1 MADNLARA
9 RAYLAALECG
19 DIDTALSYL
28 AADVIQEEFP
38 NRLVPAGARRTL
50 AELREGAER
59 GKKLM
64 TAQQY
69 LIVKHV
75 SEDDCVALEVEWTG
89 TLAIPLGN
97 LSAGDQMRARSGVFL
112 TFREGLII
120 RQHNYD
126 CFHPW

>member
-9 RAYLAALECG
+9 SAYLAALESG

-38 NRLVPAGARRTL
+38 NRLVPDGARRTL

-69 LIVKHV
+69 VIMNHV
-75 SEDDCVALEVEWTG
+75 SDGDCVALEVEWTG
-89 TLAIPLGN
+89 TLLAGN
-97 LSAGDQMRARSGVFL
+97 QMRARFGVFL
-112 TFREGLII
+112 TFRDGLII

-126 CFHPW
+126 CFDPW